1 MVATVT
7 VTGHLGTDPE
17 RFRTHTGVEYARFRM
32 AHTPR
37 LRRDGEWVD
46 GETIWLTVRCY
57 GKLARNVGSLR
68 SGDPVLVT
76 GQWRFEEWADRNGV
90 ARSTQVIMADAVGPN
105 LTRCLVSVLPPV
117 KDEPSTAHGV
127 AGAAQDAGGATDH
140 EGHADQREDE
150 QQESDQPVVDQN
162 VRELLTSRS

>member
-7 VTGHLGTDPE
+7 VTGHLGTHPE
-17 RFRTHTGVEYARFRM
+17 RFRTHSGVEYARFRM

-37 LRRDGEWVD
+37 LRRDGEWID

-76 GQWRFEEWADRNGV
+76 GQWRFEEWADKNGV

-117 KDEPSTAHGV
+117 KDEPPTAPEAV
-127 AGAAQDAGGATDH
+127 DATQDAGEAVGH
-140 EGHADQREDE
+140 EGPVDEGPVDQQGAE
-150 QQESDQPVVDQN
+150 QQEADQN
-162 VRELLTSRS
+162 VGELLTSRS

>member
-7 VTGHLGTDPE
+7 VTGHLGTHPE
-17 RFRTHTGVEYARFRM
+17 RFRTQTGVEYARFRM

-76 GQWRFEEWADRNGV
+76 GQWRFEEWADKNGV

-105 LTRCLVSVLPPV
+105 LVRCLVSVLPPV
-117 KDEPSTAHGV
+117 KDEPPTAP
-127 AGAAQDAGGATDH
+127 GAADAIPDAGEVTDREDPVDEQDA
-140 EGHADQREDE
+140 DQ
-150 QQESDQPVVDQN
+150 SVG
-162 VRELLTSRS
+162 ELLTSRS